1 MSDSTL
7 QSADVEATSDLENR
21 VRALTGFFDLDRVIQ
36 RRISGSAIADY
47 YNKSALGYALFHSD
61 QGSIHMALN
70 PSGVFNRSGYARAPQ
85 LVWENFGTSPKQ
97 VLELGSGN
105 GFNLETLA
113 AQHPSS
119 DFVGIDITPRHVKAA
134 KARVRDQPNVTVMKG
149 DFENLAFGSEKFE
162 GAFSIES
169 FCHSLDA
176 RKALQSVHDALAPGS
191 YFVVV
196 DAWRT
201 DATIGVTSSLL
212 DALRLT
218 EKSMAVSESLTQRD
232 WLATAADVGWK
243 VKKVIPLSDEV
254 MPNLVRFEH
263 MAERFMGHPI
273 LARFA
278 GKALRL
284 RLLEN
289 VIAGYLMAESVRSG
303 LHTYDLVVLEA

>member
-1 MSDSTL
+1 MSDSTV
-7 QSADVEATSDLENR
+7 QSADAEAASDLECR
-21 VRALTGFFDLDRVIQ
+21 ADALTGFFDLDRVIQ

-70 PSGVFNRSGYARAPQ
+70 PSGVFDRSGYSRAPQ
-85 LVWENFGTSPKQ
+85 LVWENMVRAPKK

-105 GFNLETLA
+105 GFNLQTLA

-134 KARVRDQPNVTVMKG
+134 RARVRDLSNVTVMDG
-149 DFENLAFGSEKFE
+149 DFENLSFGSEKFE

-176 RKALQSVHDALAPGS
+176 KKALKSVHDVLTPGS
-191 YFVVV
+191 SFVVV

-201 DATIGVTSSLL
+201 DATIGVSSSLL
-212 DALRLT
+212 GALRLT
-218 EKSMAVSESLTQRD
+218 EKSMAVSESLTQHD
-232 WLATAADVGWK
+232 WLAAAVDVGWK
-243 VKKVIPLSDEV
+243 VQRVIPLSDEV

-263 MAERFMGHPI
+263 MAERFMGHPVV
-273 LARFA
+273 ARFA
-278 GKALRL
+278 GKTLRL